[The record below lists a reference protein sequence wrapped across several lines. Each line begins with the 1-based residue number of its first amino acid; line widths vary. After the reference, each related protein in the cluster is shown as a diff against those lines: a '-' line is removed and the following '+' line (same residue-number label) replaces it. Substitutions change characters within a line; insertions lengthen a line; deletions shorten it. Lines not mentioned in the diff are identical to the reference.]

1 MQAPKGS
8 LVALVTPL
16 KLNGDVD
23 YGSLEDLIEWH
34 VEEGTNGIVSVG
46 TTGESA
52 TLSVI
57 EHIEVISRTV
67 KYVNGRIPVIA
78 GTGNNSTRDSILLT
92 QEARDAGA
100 DFSLLVSPYYNKPNQ
115 EGLIKHY
122 LQIADSVDIPQIL
135 YNVPSRT
142 GCDILPE
149 TVKVL
154 ADHENIIGIK
164 EALDDMKRIQ
174 DLLDISNALNNKKDF
189 YILSGD
195 DPTFLDSMKFG
206 TDGVISVV
214 ANAIPKEISEIC
226 NFALNKEYIK
236 AYEINDMY
244 SNLYKLCFIDSNP
257 IPIKWIMY
265 KLNKIQ
271 NSIRSPLIN
280 LNETFHQ
287 QIMSEMVKLKLL

>member
-23 YGSLEDLIEWH
+23 YGSLENLIEWH

-57 EHIEVISRTV
+57 EHLEVITKTV

-92 QEARDAGA
+92 QKARDAGA

-115 EGLIKHY
+115 EGLINHY
-122 LQIADSVDIPQIL
+122 LQIADSIDIPQIL

-149 TVKVL
+149 TVKIL

-164 EALDDMKRIQ
+164 EALDDMQRIQ
-174 DLLDISNALNNKKDF
+174 DLLDISFALKNKKDF

-214 ANAIPKEISEIC
+214 ANAIPREISDIC
-226 NFALNKEYIK
+226 NFCL
-236 AYEINDMY
+236 
-244 SNLYKLCFIDSNP
+244 LYTSPSPRDS
-257 IPIKWIMY
+257 
-265 KLNKIQ
+265 
-271 NSIRSPLIN
+271 
-280 LNETFHQ
+280 
-287 QIMSEMVKLKLL
+287 

>member
-23 YGSLEDLIEWH
+23 YGSLENLIEWH

-57 EHIEVISRTV
+57 EHLEVITKTV

-92 QEARDAGA
+92 QKARDAGA

-115 EGLIKHY
+115 EGLINHY
-122 LQIADSVDIPQIL
+122 LQIADSIDIPQIL

-149 TVKVL
+149 TVKIL

-164 EALDDMKRIQ
+164 EALDDMQRIQ
-174 DLLDISNALNNKKDF
+174 DLLDISFALKNKKDF
-189 YILSGD
+189 YVLSGD
-195 DPTFLDSMKFG
+195 DPTFLDSMKIG

-214 ANAIPKEISEIC
+214 ANAIPREISDIC
-226 NFALNKEYIK
+226 NLALNKEFIK
-236 AYEINDMY
+236 AYEINDIY
-244 SNLYKLCFIDSNP
+244 SNFYKLCFIDSNP

>member
-149 TVKVL
+149 TVK
-154 ADHENIIGIK
+154 
-164 EALDDMKRIQ
+164 
-174 DLLDISNALNNKKDF
+174 
-189 YILSGD
+189 Y
-195 DPTFLDSMKFG
+195 
-206 TDGVISVV
+206 
-214 ANAIPKEISEIC
+214 
-226 NFALNKEYIK
+226 
-236 AYEINDMY
+236 
-244 SNLYKLCFIDSNP
+244 
-257 IPIKWIMY
+257 
-265 KLNKIQ
+265 
-271 NSIRSPLIN
+271 
-280 LNETFHQ
+280 
-287 QIMSEMVKLKLL
+287 